1 MGQAQ
6 RPLHASWTRFAP
18 PVSEHGLREC
28 RQTSCVQASITG
40 CIFFS
45 SSQDWRLQV
54 FLSAQASCSPSFYLQ
69 IPAAHRAALVRCT
82 CPSLLSF
89 APVHCTCPLHLS
101 TAPVH
106 CTCLLYCACLATAL
120 VLSTAGRQSCGL
132 ASWPFRLQHRRKS
145 YLQIVVR
152 RCCVVF
158 ARAFAG
164 TVSGNLV
171 HRQKQKN
178 NGVPEQRRVR
188 GRAYLA
194 AFPFAQPPCRR
205 RRPPRTHMHLHL
217 HLVHLVHLH
226 RHPAPPV
233 HLAQPRSCRRS
244 SRRAVVRGRVSLRA
258 GPWTR

>member
-1 MGQAQ
+1 MVC
-6 RPLHASWTRFAP
+6 
-18 PVSEHGLREC
+18 VSVARHLAC
-28 RQTSCVQASITG
+28 KQASLVVFFFLRRRIGG
-40 CIFFS
+40 CKSFCRR
-45 SSQDWRLQV
+45 RL
-54 FLSAQASCSPSFYLQ
+54 LAAPASTCRFQPHTVPHLF
-69 IPAAHRAALVRCT
+69 AALVLR
-82 CPSLLSF
+82 S
-89 APVHCTCPLHLS
+89 CPLHLS